1 MIIPKVFM
9 LAAALGTVSVLGS
22 AAAWSLAGLPH
33 QPGTAPPSRV
43 ASEHA
48 KPVARCGGK
57 PNADSAALQQPLP
70 NAYMTV
76 NGRVFSLVDFVACT
90 QRLHTARLS

>member
-1 MIIPKVFM
+1 VIIPKVFM
-9 LAAALGTVSVLGS
+9 LAAALGTVSALGS
-22 AAAWSLAGLPH
+22 AVAWSPN
-33 QPGTAPPSRV
+33 QPGTASPSRA

-57 PNADSAALQQPLP
+57 PNADSNAMQQPLP